1 VNGEVLECHSA
12 VIFSKFGDAALQLTR
27 CCALEEIYR
36 DEAQRVAHDIAARWC
51 ALPLEPEVAADSE
64 SFDDNHL
71 FPPMD
76 PEYEPHKPA
85 ITVLAVAQ

>member
-1 VNGEVLECHSA
+1 VNGEVLGCHSA

-36 DEAQRVAHDIAARWC
+36 DEAQPPQGCVRFRWSLKS
-51 ALPLEPEVAADSE
+51 LPTPSH
-64 SFDDNHL
+64 STTTIF